1 MDKAIRKPFQG
12 IKNVVRFNWH
22 FYVLALVFVFIVLAS
37 TLFIK
42 DTYNWYAYVIAG
54 MIVITTSFSLLATYY
69 IYDCS
74 NVYSLDYLEELNIT
88 SKDKLV
94 NIHSGF
100 DEFSFT
106 IDNKFKPQN
115 FSVFDFYNREKHTEV
130 SIERARKVSA
140 IFPNTKTIE
149 TSTISLTTQSV
160 DFIFVLFSAHEIR
173 NMEERIVFFQQM
185 EKALQESGKIIVVE
199 HLRDFN
205 NFMAYTIGFFHFF
218 SKSEWK
224 KTFSGSHLSIQ
235 KEIKITPFVSA
246 FILQKNG
253 ITS

>member
-1 MDKAIRKPFQG
+1 MDKTIRTPFQG
-12 IKNVVRFNWH
+12 IKNVIRFNWH
-22 FYVLALVFVFIVLAS
+22 FYALALVFVFIALAS
-37 TLFIK
+37 TLLISEAYSK
-42 DTYNWYAYVIAG
+42 YAYLIAG
-54 MIVITTSFSLLATYY
+54 IIGITTSFSLLATYY

-106 IDNKFKPQN
+106 IAQKFNPQI
-115 FSVFDFYNREKHTEV
+115 FEVFDFYNREKHTEV
-130 SIERARKVSA
+130 SIERARKVSDV
-140 IFPNTKTIE
+140 FPNTKTIT
-149 TSTISLTTQSV
+149 TSTLPLATQSV
-160 DFIFVLFSAHEIR
+160 NYIFVLFSAHEIR
-173 NMEERIVFFQQM
+173 NTEERIVFFQEM
-185 EKALQESGKIIVVE
+185 EKILQQNGKVIVVE

-224 KTFSGSHLSIQ
+224 KTFNASYLSIQ
-235 KEIKITPFVSA
+235 KETKITPFVSV